1 MMALGR
7 LARAVA
13 IGLTLCALA
22 PAARAADPAVDVVVT
37 QWKGDPRLVFKW
49 RRDVKFDIE
58 ESEGEARIR
67 FLAPGRIDAKDLA
80 KAKPFAPKVLHHAQG
95 DTVVLKLPPD
105 RQLRPARSG
114 TSIVVDV
121 VRAPA
126 QPKQS
131 PAVADAAPPL
141 PRPKPGSAAEAPEPP
156 PRATA
161 EAAPPQAAAEAPAPK
176 APQRLPGSVVV
187 RSSWQENRHY
197 IRFDWPRPVAAAVFR
212 RGNWIW
218 VVFDSPLPVAFA
230 DQRKAEL
237 IQPVSHPSATVF
249 RIVAPAGFNP
259 TMARVGSAWVVDL
272 LDQALRPE
280 RPVQV
285 EPHPEATPPRVRFG
299 LHLAAGAPVEV
310 VDPDLGERLLVV
322 PNGELGEGLARTAS
336 FVDFQAL
343 ASAQGLALRPTGQP
357 LAITQSASGVDVVG
371 RDGLLLARVAEPRP
385 APAAPKPARLLDPAA
400 WAAPP
405 GTQLEKRQ
413 ALTAAASAA
422 PEAMRTAARLDLA
435 RFFFA
440 ESLAPE
446 AYGVLKAIERDD
458 PGVFAQPGPLLLKGA
473 AAFLANDPDG
483 AVAALASKT
492 LDGAPEA
499 ELWRAAAVAVR
510 GNWASAAAPYAQNA
524 AVLAS
529 YPKKMRHA
537 LALAGAAAAVEAQQ
551 REAARLLIEK
561 LLAEEPSKADR
572 GAALLLVAEIHRQ
585 QGDLPKAVE
594 IWSELADG
602 TDKLSRVKA
611 RLERTL
617 ALLDKGRIEP
627 PAAIAQL
634 EAVRAEW
641 RGDDIEFRA
650 LRALAALKVKAGDWR
665 GGFEAYHQL
674 QANFREHKDAKAV
687 LQEAAESIV
696 ALFTSPGFAQMPP
709 VPAFKLFEQYRDFL
723 PVGERRDA
731 VATALADRLAEVDL
745 LAHAASVV
753 EAQLEKR
760 PSDAETARLATKL
773 AALRL
778 ADGKPDLALAALE
791 RPVGE
796 VADALQAERLHLKAR
811 ALARKGRPADALAAL
826 GDDGSPGAD
835 KVRLEILTERKNWKA
850 AVPIYARLAP
860 PVGAKLDEGASR
872 QVLNWATAATLAGDA
887 GAVAAIREA
896 YGEAMEATPQ
906 RDAFRLVVG
915 DLRATTPKRAA
926 ATR

>member
-13 IGLTLCALA
+13 IGLTLCTLA
-22 PAARAADPAVDVVVT
+22 PAVRAADPAVDVVVT
-37 QWKGDPRLVFKW
+37 KWKGDPRLVFKW
-49 RRDVKFDIE
+49 RREVKFDIE
-58 ESEGEARIR
+58 ENDGEARIR
-67 FLAPGRIDAKDLA
+67 FLAPGRIDAKDLVQ
-80 KAKPFAPKVLHHAQG
+80 AKPFAPKVVHDAKG
-95 DTVVLKLPPD
+95 DTVVLKLPAD
-105 RQLRPARSG
+105 RQLRAARSG

-126 QPKQS
+126 QPKAQPQS
-131 PAVADAAPPL
+131 AEAAPPL
-141 PRPKPGSAAEAPEPP
+141 PRPKPDSHAAPEEPPSAA
-156 PRATA
+156 ATA
-161 EAAPPQAAAEAPAPK
+161 EAPPPAPPPAAQK
-176 APQRLPGSVVV
+176 APPRLPGSVIV
-187 RSSWQENRHY
+187 RSSWQEHRHY
-197 IRFDWPRPVAAAVFR
+197 IRFDWPRPAAAAVFR

-218 VVFDSPLPVAFA
+218 VVFDTALPVAFA

-237 IQPVSHPSATVF
+237 IQPVAHPSATVF

-299 LHLAAGAPVEV
+299 LHLASGGGIEI

-322 PNGELGEGLARTAS
+322 PNGELGEGLARTVS

-357 LAITQSASGVDVVG
+357 LAITASASGVDIVG
-371 RDGLLLARVAEPRP
+371 RDGLLLARGTAPRP
-385 APAAPKPARLLDPAA
+385 APLPAKPARLLDPAS
-400 WAAPP
+400 WVAPP
-405 GTQLEKRQ
+405 GKQLEKRQ
-413 ALTAAASAA
+413 ALSAAASTA

-440 ESLAPE
+440 EGLAPE
-446 AYGVLKAIERDD
+446 AHGVLKAIERDD

-473 AAFLANDPDG
+473 AAFLANDQDG
-483 AVAALASKT
+483 AAAALASKL

-510 GNWASAAAPYAQNA
+510 GNWASAAPAFAQNA

-537 LALAGAAAAVEAQQ
+537 LVLAGAAAAVEAQQ
-551 REAARLLIEK
+551 REAARQLLEP
-561 LLAEEPSKADR
+561 LLAEEPSKPDR
-572 GAALLLVAEIHRQ
+572 GAALLLIAEIHRK
-585 QGDLPKAVE
+585 QGDLAKAVK
-594 IWSELADG
+594 IWDELAGG

-617 ALLDKGRIEP
+617 ALVEKDRIEP
-627 PAAIAQL
+627 QAAIEQL

-641 RGDDIEFRA
+641 RGDDIEFRT
-650 LRALAALKVKAGDWR
+650 LRALAALKLKAGDWR

-674 QANFREHKDAKAV
+674 QANFRDHKDAKAV
-687 LQEAAESIV
+687 LAEAAEAV
-696 ALFTSPGFAQMPP
+696 ATLFTSPAFAEMPP
-709 VPAFKLFEQYRDFL
+709 VPAYKLFEEYRDFL

-731 VATALADRLAEVDL
+731 VASALADRLAEVDL
-745 LAHAASVV
+745 LARAASVV

-760 PSDAETARLATKL
+760 PTDAETARLTTRL

-778 ADGKPDLALAALE
+778 RDAKPDLALAALE
-791 RPVGE
+791 RPVGA
-796 VADALQAERLHLKAR
+796 VADAVEAERLYLKAR
-811 ALARKGRPADALAAL
+811 ALAQKGKPGEALAVL
-826 GDDGSPGAD
+826 GEDTSPGAD
-835 KVRLEILTERKNWKA
+835 KVRLEILTERKSWKE
-850 AVPIYARLAP
+850 AVPVYARLAP
-860 PVGAKLDEGASR
+860 AVGGKLDEAASR

-887 GAVAAIREA
+887 GAVAAIRDA

-915 DLRATTPKRAA
+915 DLRATTQTKAA